1 MKIKRLIC
9 AVALCLA
16 AIFTL
21 SSCDSLFIFDI
32 PRLYYPNGKT
42 LVSHYLDVGQGD
54 SIFIELPNGE
64 TMLIDSGEN
73 YHGASIIKY
82 IEDCGRDKID
92 YLVGTH
98 PHSDHIGSMAYIVRN
113 IKIGSVY
120 MPKVATNTVMY
131 EKLLEAVEKNEYYR
145 YCYDICRYH
154 HEKWDGTGYP
164 EGLVGDEIPIWAQ
177 VGSLADCYDALTSER
192 PYKTAYSHETA
203 VEMIR
208 TGACGAFSDEMMDC
222 FGAALPKMK
231 ELAIRYA
238 DQSSADHSRKDIRKP
253 TAVQDAS
260 REPKKDI
267 YLKMDRNDLIDTIEH
282 QKTILE
288 EYRKRDREVLE
299 KQSDYVIEF
308 DLKND
313 LLHERKGSMK
323 ALCGYHV

>member
-1 MKIKRLIC
+1 MTGLKIKRLIC

-113 IKIGSVY
+113 FDIGSVY
-120 MPKVATNTVMY
+120 LPNASTNTYTY
-131 EKLLEAVEKNEYYR
+131 EKLLEAVKKKKMKVKNGKAGVN
-145 YCYDICRYH
+145 I
-154 HEKWDGTGYP
+154 
-164 EGLVGDEIPIWAQ
+164 L
-177 VGSLADCYDALTSER
+177 
-192 PYKTAYSHETA
+192 
-203 VEMIR
+203 
-208 TGACGAFSDEMMDC
+208 SDEENSLYVNIIAPVDTDVKNLNNTSIIIKIEYGETS
-222 FGAALPKMK
+222 FLYTGDAETG
-231 ELAIRYA
+231 ELKTVTA
-238 DQSSADHSRKDIRKP
+238 DVSADVLKVGHHGSDTSSPQSFID
-253 TAVQDAS
+253 AVNPKIAVISVGEDNDYGHPSTKTLKRLENKGCEIYRTDELQTIAVTSDGINLDVKS
-260 REPKKDI
+260 GFRTMERE
-267 YLKMDRNDLIDTIEH
+267 
-282 QKTILE
+282 
-288 EYRKRDREVLE
+288 
-299 KQSDYVIEF
+299 
-308 DLKND
+308 
-313 LLHERKGSMK
+313 
-323 ALCGYHV
+323 